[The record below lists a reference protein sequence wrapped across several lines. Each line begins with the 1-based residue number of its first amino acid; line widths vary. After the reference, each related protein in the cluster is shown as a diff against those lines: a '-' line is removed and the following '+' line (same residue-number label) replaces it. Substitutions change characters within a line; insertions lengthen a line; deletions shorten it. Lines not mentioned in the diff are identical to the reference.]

1 MEMHPDAP
9 ANRPRRGPI
18 LPPAQHP
25 RLIML
30 RRSPIRPKRLTPRR
44 KGKPAPR
51 IKVGRVEDPEHL
63 ALVRALPCIV
73 CGAPPPSETHHP
85 REGQGMGQKAD
96 DHQAISLCAA
106 CHRTGRH
113 AFHRI
118 GKRSWEALYGPQL
131 EHAER
136 TRAILHLEEP

>member
-1 MEMHPDAP
+1 
-9 ANRPRRGPI
+9 
-18 LPPAQHP
+18 
-25 RLIML
+25 ML
-30 RRSPIRPKRLTPRR
+30 RRSPLRPKRLTPRR

-51 IKVGRVEDPEHL
+51 IKVGRVEDPAHL

-73 CGAPPPSETHHP
+73 CGATPPSEAHHP
-85 REGQGMGQKAD
+85 KGLEFCGKGQKAPD
-96 DHQAISLCAA
+96 RDAFPLCPK
-106 CHRTGRH
+106 CHRTGPN

-118 GKRSWEALYGPQL
+118 GKRSWEALYGPQG